1 MNDKPF
7 LPEVSM
13 LVQGVR
19 IGPASTATREYNQI
33 TLSLGGLRFGDCL
46 RDGDYGAQQIR
57 AAKALADDH
66 GASFTVHPDLQARV
80 DEALAKKPRA

>member
-13 LVQGVR
+13 LVHGVR
-19 IGPASTATREYNQI
+19 VCTASTATREYSLI
-33 TLSLGGLRFGDCL
+33 RLSLGGLRFEAYL
-46 RDGDYGAQQIR
+46 HDGDGGAQQIR